1 MKVITTVSKAL
12 VILSFAVVLAVVLA
26 GCGSDDPTATSAP
39 AAATATPVPV
49 ATQAPAVTA
58 APTATPTLAPGQ
70 PTPTPAPATPTPVP
84 TPTAT
89 LTIPSF
95 DPAEYFSGEAV
106 RLVISSNPGGTTD
119 LEGRILAK
127 FMGDYIPGDP
137 RVIVSN
143 IPRLPGYHAAYE
155 ADPDGLTVGMTV
167 TGDLQIRRM
176 ILPEARYD
184 VREFQHLGTM
194 GSTPTLV
201 SMTADLGY
209 ADVYAAMAAGPDA
222 PNRITFT
229 RNVPGALNLPG
240 TEMALGFICDELGL
254 PCRFINIANDTSAQ
268 MLVMLE
274 RGEITGYAR
283 RAWDT
288 LPTLRPGWWEQG
300 ILVPLFNMNPGIDP
314 GPNAET
320 GQPYPAPGI
329 DELLSE
335 EAYQRVIAMQGSG
348 FLSKNYWYGPG
359 VPSEIVEAMRD
370 VLVAISRD
378 PEFNDTMLRVADVD
392 LEGGANFLTG
402 EETDRIQGEATNAF
416 LDTQEQVAGWQEEIF
431 NKYWR

>member
-1 MKVITTVSKAL
+1 MKVITAVSKAL
-12 VILSFAVVLAVVLA
+12 VILSFAVVLAA
-26 GCGSDDPTATSAP
+26 CGGDDPTTAP
-39 AAATATPVPV
+39 VTPATATPVPV
-49 ATQAPAVTA
+49 TTQAPVVTA

-70 PTPTPAPATPTPVP
+70 PTPTPAPATPTPMP

-95 DPAEYFSGEAV
+95 DATEYFSGEAV
-106 RLVISSNPGGTTD
+106 RLVVSSNPGGTTD

-155 ADPDGLTVGMTV
+155 ADPDGLTIGMTA

-184 VREFQHLGTM
+184 VSKFQHLGTM
-194 GSTPTLV
+194 GSTPSLI

-222 PNRITFT
+222 PNKIIFT

-240 TEMALGFICDELGL
+240 TELALGFICDQLGL
-254 PCRFINIANDTSAQ
+254 PCKFINIANDTSAQ

-283 RAWDT
+283 RAWGT

-300 ILVPLFNMNPGIDP
+300 LLVPLFNMNPGIDP

-335 EAYQRVIAMQGSG
+335 EAYERVIAMQGTG

-359 VPSEIVEAMRD
+359 VPAEVVRAMRD
-370 VLVAISRD
+370 VFVAISRD

-392 LEGGANFLTG
+392 LDGGNNYLTG
-402 EETDRIQGEATNAF
+402 EETDRIQQEGTQAF
-416 LDTQEQVAGWQEEIF
+416 LDTQDQLAGWQEEYF

>member
-1 MKVITTVSKAL
+1 MKTMATVPKVL
-12 VILSFAVVLAVVLA
+12 VVLASAIVLA
-26 GCGSDDPTATSAP
+26 ACGGDEAPTPTVAP
-39 AAATATPVPV
+39 EIATP
-49 ATQAPAVTA
+49 
-58 APTATPTLAPGQ
+58 TPTLAPGQ
-70 PTPTPAPATPTPVP
+70 PTPTPAPAPEPAAPTPTLAPGQPTPVP
-84 TPTAT
+84 AQPTPTRAPT
-89 LTIPSF
+89 PTPSFPSF
-95 DPAEYFSGEAV
+95 DAAEYFSDEAV
-106 RLVISSNPGGTTD
+106 RLVISSNPGGSTD

-127 FMGDYIPGDP
+127 FLGDYIPGSP

-155 ADPDGLTVGMTV
+155 ADPDGLTMGMTV

-176 ILPEARYD
+176 VLEEARYD

-194 GSTPTLV
+194 GSTPTTI

-209 ADVYAAMAAGPDA
+209 ADIYEAIQAGPDG
-222 PNRITFT
+222 PKITFA
-229 RNVPGALNLPG
+229 RNVPGAENLPG
-240 TEMALGFICDELGL
+240 SELALGFVCDELGL

-274 RGEITGYAR
+274 RKEITGYAR
-283 RAWDT
+283 RAWET

-300 ILVPLFNMNPGIDP
+300 ILVPLVNMTPSLEI

-329 DELLSE
+329 DELVSE
-335 EAYQRVIAMQGSG
+335 EAYQRIVAMQGTT

-359 VPSEIVEAMRD
+359 VPAEVVEAMGN
-370 VLVAISRD
+370 VLNEIAHD
-378 PEFNDTMLRVADVD
+378 PEFNEIMLRVAAVD
-392 LEGGANFLTG
+392 LEGGGKFLTG
-402 EETDRIQGEATNAF
+402 KETDAIQREATDAF
-416 LDTQEQVAGWQEEIF
+416 LDNRAELAAWQEEIF